1 MTSKDELRAEIR
13 MLRAELDEMRRSRAE
28 TADMAGAA
36 GPDEADTA
44 EPGEPVHE
52 AAMAAEPA
60 DETDDD
66 SQFEALEKTLG
77 KLVDDAGKEIADRP
91 LVAVLGAFVVGLLA
105 GRMLSR

>member
-1 MTSKDELRAEIR
+1 MTSKDDLRTEIR

-28 TADMAGAA
+28 TA
-36 GPDEADTA
+36 EAP
-44 EPGEPVHE
+44 EPSEPHEPAHE

-60 DETDDD
+60 DEAEDDG
-66 SQFEALEKTLG
+66 QFEALEKTLG

-91 LVAVLGAFVVGLLA
+91 LVAVLGAFVIGLLA